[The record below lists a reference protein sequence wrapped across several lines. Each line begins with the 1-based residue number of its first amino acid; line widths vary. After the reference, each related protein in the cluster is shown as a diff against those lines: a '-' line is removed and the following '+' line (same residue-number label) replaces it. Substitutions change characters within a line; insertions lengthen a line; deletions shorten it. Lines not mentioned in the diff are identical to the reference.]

1 MSARCAA
8 ATKSLEG
15 IMRKLNSRPTFLAT
29 LALAVFGWAL
39 VVPATT
45 GLGVAHAQSQVLR
58 VGAVISSTGE
68 SAALGASE
76 ANTLALLADQLA
88 GRSGVQVELS
98 VLDDGSQVEK
108 TIELVNGLLAA
119 NEVDAIICCT
129 RSEAALAVVAP
140 MQAARVPLIS
150 LAAAA
155 PIANP
160 AESRRWVF
168 STAPSDTLILHGVVA
183 DMRARGVSDMTFV
196 GLADAFGESGLV
208 ELQLLLPGSGI
219 TLDTVVRYDAQ
230 ATSYTAPVLAATLSR
245 PQVVLVW
252 GIVDDSARMVREL
265 RTLGFGGDI
274 YVSHGVGNHRF
285 IELAGAA
292 AEGVRLAVGPLLV
305 AADLAATAPGRDV
318 SLAYANAYAAASPG
332 ETATTFGGHA
342 YDAVM
347 ALVNAA
353 DFADARGAFD
363 TADHVARRL
372 ALRDAIEGMGPFVG
386 IGGVFDFTGTDH
398 SGLDDR
404 AYVIAEIKDGAWRLA
419 D

>member
-1 MSARCAA
+1 
-8 ATKSLEG
+8 
-15 IMRKLNSRPTFLAT
+15 MRKLNGRPTFLAT

-45 GLGVAHAQSQVLR
+45 GFGMAHAQSQVLR
-58 VGAVISSTGE
+58 VGAVISITGE

-88 GRSGVQVELS
+88 GRSGVQVELT

-108 TIELVNGLLAA
+108 TIELVHGLLAA

-183 DMRARGVSDMTFV
+183 DMRARGVSDMAFV

-208 ELQLLLPGSGI
+208 ELQLLLPGTGI
-219 TLDTVVRYDAQ
+219 NLDTVVRYDAQ

-252 GIVDDSARMVREL
+252 GIVDDSARMVKEL

-274 YVSHGVGNHRF
+274 YVSHGVGNDRF

-305 AADLAATAPGRDV
+305 VEDLAANATGRDAI
-318 SLAYANAYAAASPG
+318 LAYANAYAAAYPV

-342 YDAVM
+342 HDAVM
-347 ALVNAA
+347 TLVNAA
-353 DFADARGAFD
+353 DLARERDAFD
-363 TADHVARRL
+363 TADRVARRL

-386 IGGVFDFTGTDH
+386 IGGVFDFSGTDH